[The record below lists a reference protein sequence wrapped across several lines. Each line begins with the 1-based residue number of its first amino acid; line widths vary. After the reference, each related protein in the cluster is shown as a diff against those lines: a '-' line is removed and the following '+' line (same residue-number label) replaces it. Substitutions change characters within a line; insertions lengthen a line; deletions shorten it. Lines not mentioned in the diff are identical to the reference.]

1 MTPEVQATTRGG
13 LIRKLALASIAGQL
27 VWIAIVVAGG
37 FLEPGY
43 NEARDAV
50 SVLGARNAAH
60 PWLFDVGV
68 AVWGLS
74 FIAAAAGLALDAPRG
89 WRGRLG
95 PALIA
100 LTGIAQILTGFPFP
114 ADCRWSIDPQCHA
127 LDMAGE
133 LSWRHYA
140 HGLAYFYGAGALQ
153 LSVFAMAW
161 RFRGDS
167 RWGRSDLLA
176 FYGGLIGL
184 AIFSVLFFAT
194 ENEVN
199 GHYGIVQRLTLGAAM
214 AWVGTLTVG
223 LLAIHGRARDPAV
236 RVVERVRT
244 LPIGRLFVQPR
255 SGIGGSPP
263 ERPG

>member
-1 MTPEVQATTRGG
+1 MQAADRSV
-13 LIRKLALASIAGQL
+13 LIRRLAVVSLAGQL
-27 VWIAIVVAGG
+27 AWVAIVVAGG

-43 NEARDAV
+43 DELRDAV

-60 PWLFDVGV
+60 PWLFDVAV
-68 AVWGLS
+68 AIWGLS
-74 FIAAAAGLALDAPRG
+74 FIAAAAALALDAPRS
-89 WRGRLG
+89 WRGWLG

-100 LTGIAQILTGFPFP
+100 LTGLAQILDGFPFP
-114 ADCRWSIDPQCHA
+114 ADCRWSIDAQCRA

-140 HGLAYFYGAGALQ
+140 HGLTYFFGAVALL
-153 LSVFAMAW
+153 LSVFTMAW

-184 AIFSVLFFAT
+184 AIFSVLFFTA

-199 GHYGIVQRLTLGAAM
+199 GHYGLVQRLNLAAAGFWIGA
-214 AWVGTLTVG
+214 LTIG
-223 LLAIHGRARDPAV
+223 LLAIYGLARDPAV
-236 RVVERVRT
+236 RLVEWVRT
-244 LPIGRLFVQPR
+244 LPGGRLFV
-255 SGIGGSPP
+255 
-263 ERPG
+263 RPGSGLTGQDL